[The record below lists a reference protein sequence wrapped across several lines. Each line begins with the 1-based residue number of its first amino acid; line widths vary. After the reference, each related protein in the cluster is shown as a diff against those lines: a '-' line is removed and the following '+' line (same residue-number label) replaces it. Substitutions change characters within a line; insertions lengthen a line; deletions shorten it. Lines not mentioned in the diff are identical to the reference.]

1 MEKNEKTDM
10 TEKNDAEIPFQVD
23 ELLSDVETVGIA
35 GHIKPDG
42 DCTGSTL
49 ALYNYI
55 KDNYPDIR
63 VTLYLEPIP
72 NLFKFLQRSEEIN
85 HDFAA
90 EDAAY
95 DLFFSLDCGDE
106 GRLGGAF
113 RYFDGAKKTVCID
126 HHISNQS
133 FADLNYIRPDAS
145 STSELVFGLL
155 DESKITK
162 EIAECLYVGII
173 HDTGVFQYSCTSSKT
188 MNIAGR
194 LMDKGIDYPNIVD
207 KTFFEK
213 TFEQNQILGT
223 ALLKARRYFDDRCI
237 ATIITAQDMADCHAL
252 PKHLEGIVAQLRSTK
267 GVDVAILIYENNNG
281 IATIQNRSKRNRVD
295 RENMI
300 QECGNPIVE
309 DDFHGF
315 SHRNC
320 EGTEQL
326 HGTYKI
332 SMRTNGAADVAAI
345 CMKHGG
351 GGHVRAAGA
360 TMSGDPEE
368 ILRTLLNDVKE
379 QLH

>member
-1 MEKNEKTDM
+1 MEKNGKTDM
-10 TEKNDAEIPFQVD
+10 IEKRDAEIPFRVD
-23 ELLSDVETVGIA
+23 ELLADVETVGIA

-55 KDNYPDIR
+55 KNNYPDIR

-72 NLFKFLQRSEEIN
+72 NLFKFLRRSEEIQ
-85 HDFAA
+85 HDFSS
-90 EDAAY
+90 DASY

-106 GRLGGAF
+106 SRLGGAF
-113 RYFDGAKKTVCID
+113 RYFEGAKKTVCID

-133 FADLNYIRPDAS
+133 FADLNDIRPDAS
-145 STSELVFGLL
+145 STSELVFDLL
-155 DESKITK
+155 DEAKITK

-223 ALLKARRYFDDRCI
+223 ALLKARRFFDDRCI
-237 ATIITAQDMADCHAL
+237 ASIITAQDMADCHAL

-267 GVDVAILIYENNNG
+267 GVDVAILIYEN
-281 IATIQNRSKRNRVD
+281 AD
-295 RENMI
+295 
-300 QECGNPIVE
+300 
-309 DDFHGF
+309 
-315 SHRNC
+315 
-320 EGTEQL
+320 
-326 HGTYKI
+326 GTYKI

-345 CMKHGG
+345 CMRHGG

-360 TMSGDPEE
+360 TMSGDPEV
-368 ILRTLLNDVKE
+368 ILQTLLEDVRE
-379 QLH
+379 QL

>member
-1 MEKNEKTDM
+1 MDKSEKTN
-10 TEKNDAEIPFQVD
+10 KIPFQID

-35 GHIKPDG
+35 GHTKPDG

-55 KDNYPDIR
+55 KNDYPDIH

-72 NLFKFLQRSEEIN
+72 NLFKFLQRSDEIVS
-85 HDFAA
+85 DFS
-90 EDAAY
+90 EDVAY
-95 DLFFSLDCGDE
+95 DLFFSLDCGDG
-106 GRLGGAF
+106 GRLGGAI
-113 RYFDGAKKTVCID
+113 RYFENAKKTVCID

-133 FADLNYIRPDAS
+133 FADLNYIVPDAS

-155 DESKITK
+155 DESKITR

-173 HDTGVFQYSCTSSKT
+173 HDTGVFQYSCTSAKT

-237 ATIITAQDMADCHAL
+237 ASIITAQDMADCHAL
-252 PKHLEGIVAQLRSTK
+252 PKHLEGIVSQLRSTK
-267 GVDVAILIYENNNG
+267 GVDVAVLIYEN
-281 IATIQNRSKRNRVD
+281 AD
-295 RENMI
+295 
-300 QECGNPIVE
+300 
-309 DDFHGF
+309 
-315 SHRNC
+315 
-320 EGTEQL
+320 
-326 HGTYKI
+326 GTYKV
-332 SMRTNGAADVAAI
+332 SMRTNGAVDVAAI
-345 CMKHGG
+345 CVKHGG

-360 TMSGDPEE
+360 TMTGDPEV
-368 ILRTLLNDVKE
+368 ILQILLEDIKE
-379 QLH
+379 QL